1 MSDELKPKADPPAGA
16 GAPLGHLLKSRRL
29 AEHVKKELKKT
40 APFLGQ
46 HLLEAVSQKTF
57 ELGLAKEMDLRQW
70 SALVGVILKAR
81 QQANQEHRAAR
92 LEPEGSPPAGTG
104 GARRPRR
111 GLSAEALQ
119 QIREAAGLL

>member
-1 MSDELKPKADPPAGA
+1 MHDELKPKNDPPAGA
-16 GAPLGHLLKSRRL
+16 GAPLENVLESRRL

-40 APFLGQ
+40 APFLGE
-46 HLLEAVSQKTF
+46 HLLQAVSQKTF

-92 LEPEGSPPAGTG
+92 LEPERPPQAGNGGS
-104 GARRPRR
+104 RRRRR